1 MTSVLAASLTPLLL
15 LACPVSMGLMMWFM
29 SRGMMGGTRSD
40 ERASAPTVDELRAE
54 QARIAAELER
64 RDPDASAAPADR
76 VPSAHS

>member
-29 SRGMMGGTRSD
+29 SRGMMGGKRPD
-40 ERASAPTVDELRAE
+40 EPPHAASVDELRAE
-54 QARIAAELER
+54 QARISAELER
-64 RDPDASAAPADR
+64 RDPDSPASTADR